1 MEIIT
6 EKLTQIMRS
15 VFEDDSI
22 VISSE
27 LTSKDVEKWNSISN
41 IILISEVEKT
51 FGFRFPIRDLMG
63 LKNVGDL
70 LKVINR
76 LKTT

>member
-6 EKLTQIMRS
+6 EKLTNIMHS

-22 VISSE
+22 VITSE
-27 LTSKDVEKWNSISN
+27 LTAKDVEKWNSISN

-51 FGFRFPIRDLMG
+51 FGFRFPIRDLMA

-70 LKVINR
+70 LNVINR
-76 LKTT
+76 HKTI

>member
-15 VFEDDSI
+15 VFEDGSI